1 MKTVRSVILRKG
13 KTISIIAV
21 VLMVFLNETYA
32 TGFAD
37 ENSFRLG
44 NKYLKEAKFN
54 EALPIWLH
62 IVENNPS
69 NYSACF
75 KLGLCYFHMEEK
87 HANAI
92 PYFKKTLD
100 HTSKNYKFY
109 STKEKRAPGDVYY
122 YLAETYLLLEMPDSA
137 LKYFVEYQE
146 IFEGNTPVNVYSR
159 ITRCI
164 LTEPEP
170 EPEMESE
177 EPVIEEEELET
188 STIVDDI
195 QMVNE
200 TELEESIELIDSYEI
215 DYAIDVLEGVEVN
228 KSAEIM
234 ANMEVEKAMD
244 IFEDMELEKAIDIM
258 EESPVEKSIGF
269 IEDMEVEK
277 AVTMMEEMEIEK
289 AMDIAE
295 GMEIEKMIELTDE
308 MQIEK
313 AVEITEGLGIGKTIE
328 IIEGV
333 EVEKAS
339 EIMSGLS
346 QTKADEV
353 VSVLKQKMEEG
364 LSDNAVAIIKT
375 YFSDQIDK
383 KESIIFKRV
392 YFDLNSSDLLM
403 LTRKELLLLIDF
415 LNENKRIKI
424 EVVGHTDI
432 TGSWD
437 HNLVL
442 SNNRAREVYTF
453 LLDREV
459 SPQRIIHYGKGSA
472 QPIASNETEEGRTQ
486 NRRVEV
492 ILLQ

>member
-1 MKTVRSVILRKG
+1 MKTVTSRILHKG
-13 KTISIIAV
+13 KTISIIVV
-21 VLMVFLNETYA
+21 VLMVYSLEIYSTVSS
-32 TGFAD
+32 D
-37 ENSFRLG
+37 DKSFRLG
-44 NKYLKEAKFN
+44 NKYIVAQKFEA
-54 EALPIWLH
+54 AIPIWLN

-87 HANAI
+87 QANAI

-100 HTSKNYKFY
+100 HTTKDYKFY
-109 STKEKRAPGDVYY
+109 SSKEKQAPVDAYY
-122 YLAETYLLLEMPDSA
+122 YLAETYLLMQMPDTA
-137 LKYFVEYQE
+137 LKYFVKYQE
-146 IFEGNTPVNVYSR
+146 IFEGNPPINVYSR
-159 ITRCI
+159 ITHCFKI
-164 LTEPEP
+164 EV
-170 EPEMESE
+170 EPEMETEELVVE
-177 EPVIEEEELET
+177 EPELET
-188 STIVDDI
+188 SMIVNDI

-200 TELEESIELIDSYEI
+200 MALQESIELIDSYEI

-234 ANMEVEKAMD
+234 ANMEVEKAID
-244 IFEDMELEKAIDIM
+244 IFEDMEIEKAIDII
-258 EESPVEKSIGF
+258 EEAPVEKAIGF
-269 IEDMEVEK
+269 IEDMEVGK
-277 AVTMMEEMEIEK
+277 AVSMMEEIEIEK
-289 AMDIAE
+289 AIDIADGLE
-295 GMEIEKMIELTDE
+295 VEKMIELSDE
-308 MQIEK
+308 MQVEK
-313 AVEITEGLGIGKTIE
+313 AIEITEGLGIERTIE

-346 QTKADEV
+346 QVKADEV

-364 LSDNAVAIIKT
+364 LSDNAVAIIKSF
-375 YFSDQIDK
+375 FSDQIDK

-424 EVVGHTDI
+424 EVVGHTDL

-442 SNNRAREVYTF
+442 SNNRAREVYRF

>member
-1 MKTVRSVILRKG
+1 MMKSITKVFILFVLLGFVKA
-13 KTISIIAV
+13 AV
-21 VLMVFLNETYA
+21 NGSETNPS
-32 TGFAD
+32 D
-37 ENSFRLG
+37 NSFRQG
-44 NKYLKEAKFN
+44 NKYIVAKKFEA
-54 EALPIWLH
+54 ATPIWLH

-75 KLGLCYFHMEEK
+75 KLGLCYLNMEGK
-87 HANAI
+87 QANAI
-92 PYFKKTLD
+92 PYFTKTLD
-100 HTSKNYKFY
+100 HTTKDYNFY
-109 STKEKRAPGDVYY
+109 SAKEKQAPVDAYY
-122 YLAETYLLLEMPDSA
+122 YVAETYLLMEMPDSA
-137 LKYFVEYQE
+137 LKYFVRYME
-146 IFEGNTPVNVYSR
+146 IYEGNPPINVYSR
-159 ITRCI
+159 ITHCFK
-164 LTEPEP
+164 TEV
-170 EPEMESE
+170 EPEMETEELAIE
-177 EPVIEEEELET
+177 EPELET
-188 STIVDDI
+188 SAIVDDI

-200 TELEESIELIDSYEI
+200 MELEESIELIDSYEI

-234 ANMEVEKAMD
+234 VNMEVEKAMD
-244 IFEDMELEKAIDIM
+244 IFEDMEVEKAIDII
-258 EESPVEKSIGF
+258 EEAPVEKAIEF

-277 AVTMMEEMEIEK
+277 AITMMEEIEIEK
-289 AMDIAE
+289 AIDIADGLE
-295 GMEIEKMIELTDE
+295 VEKMIELSDE
-308 MQIEK
+308 MQVEK
-313 AVEITEGLGIGKTIE
+313 AIEITEGLGIEKTIE

-346 QTKADEV
+346 QVKADEV

-364 LSDNAVAIIKT
+364 LSDNAVAIIKSF
-375 YFSDQIDK
+375 FSDQIDK

-415 LNENKRIKI
+415 LNENNRIKI

-437 HNLVL
+437 HNLEL
-442 SNNRAREVYTF
+442 SNNRAREVYRF

-459 SPQRIIHYGKGSA
+459 SPQRIIHFGKGSA

>member
-1 MKTVRSVILRKG
+1 M
-13 KTISIIAV
+13 KTISIIAI
-21 VLMVFLNETYA
+21 VLMVFSLEIYS
-32 TGFAD
+32 TGSSD
-37 ENSFRLG
+37 DKSFRLG

-54 EALPIWLH
+54 AALPIWLD
-62 IVENNPS
+62 IVEDNPS

-75 KLGLCYFHMEEK
+75 KLGLCYFYMEERQ
-87 HANAI
+87 ANAI

-100 HTSKNYKFY
+100 HTTKDYKFY
-109 STKEKRAPGDVYY
+109 STKEKQAPIDAYY
-122 YLAETYLLLEMPDSA
+122 YLAESYLLMEMPDTA
-137 LKYFVEYQE
+137 LKYFAKYQE
-146 IFEGNTPVNVYSR
+146 LYEGNPPIFVYER
-159 ITRCI
+159 IAQC
-164 LTEPEP
+164 LNTEV
-170 EPEMESE
+170 EPEMETEELVVE
-177 EPVIEEEELET
+177 EPELET
-188 STIVDDI
+188 SAIVDDI

-200 TELEESIELIDSYEI
+200 MELEESIELIDSYEI
-215 DYAIDVLEGVEVN
+215 DYATDVLEGVEVD

-244 IFEDMELEKAIDIM
+244 IFEDMEIEKAIDII
-258 EESPVEKSIGF
+258 EEAPVEKAIEF

-277 AVTMMEEMEIEK
+277 AITMMEEIEIEK

-295 GMEIEKMIELTDE
+295 GMEMEKMIELTDE
-308 MQIEK
+308 MRVEK
-313 AVEITEGLGIGKTIE
+313 AIEITERLGIEKTME

-333 EVEKAS
+333 ELEKAS

-346 QTKADEV
+346 QEKADEV
-353 VSVLKQKMEEG
+353 IDVLKQKMEEG
-364 LSDNAVAIIKT
+364 LSDNAVAIIKSF
-375 YFSDQIDK
+375 FSDQIDK
-383 KESIIFKRV
+383 KEFIIFKRV

-415 LNENKRIKI
+415 LNENKGIKI

-437 HNLVL
+437 HNLEL
-442 SNNRAREVYTF
+442 SNNRAREVYRF

-472 QPIASNETEEGRTQ
+472 QPIASNETEEGRTR